1 MKRLTLSAL
10 ALAAVAF
17 LGACASS
24 PKQAPIAANAP
35 EWVNKGSGAF
45 KDKDGKQVFYG
56 VGIAQG
62 IRNRA
67 LAVTAADDRGRAEIA
82 KIMNSYV
89 TSLTKDYMASVTA
102 GDMTKSSEEQMVS
115 QTMKNFAKFTLS
127 GAMAGVAGYFSAA
140 QFGFIAP
147 QTLGWHV
154 SATVLVMVLIGGLR
168 SVAGP
173 LVGAL
178 VLIGLEEVLK
188 AATEYWKLAE
198 GLVVIGIVLMLP
210 NGVRQLLTLALGSDD
225 RERNLSHAKSP
236 YKGDAHG

>member
-1 MKRLTLSAL
+1 MRVSRLLAVAVVA
-10 ALAAVAF
+10 ALAACS
-17 LGACASS
+17 GG
-24 PKQAPIAANAP
+24 KQSPIAANAP

-45 KDKDGKQVFYG
+45 KDKDGAKVFYG

-127 GAMAGVAGYFSAA
+127 GAIPVDHWKDPSDGTLFSLVKLDMAAVQASLAQSKELNAQVRDYVKANAEKAFDELAA
-140 QFGFIAP
+140 
-147 QTLGWHV
+147 
-154 SATVLVMVLIGGLR
+154 
-168 SVAGP
+168 
-173 LVGAL
+173 
-178 VLIGLEEVLK
+178 EEAK
-188 AATEYWKLAE
+188 
-198 GLVVIGIVLMLP
+198 
-210 NGVRQLLTLALGSDD
+210 
-225 RERNLSHAKSP
+225 RN
-236 YKGDAHG
+236 